1 MLHFLR
7 RIRRGLINTGATRK
21 YLLYAIGEIILVVIG
36 ILIALQINNWN
47 EDSKLAIQ
55 ETIIIENLLG
65 NLKQAK
71 IQSDHYIEQENQ
83 LIKSLISALGINPDQ
98 TQNDEISWSNTEFY
112 KLMWDFESVVPVIN
126 TYSDI
131 KNTGELSIIKNKN
144 IRESFTDLE
153 LKIEGLNSQVADRLT
168 VQQLRVDEIGVN
180 EINFIPLLQKHKT
193 NISISDE
200 ITNDYKSIL
209 SSPKT
214 RNLLAIKL
222 DLTYTTL
229 NNRENLAKAIDQ
241 LILMLETELEV
252 KTK

>member
-1 MLHFLR
+1 MIPIFR
-7 RIRRGLINTGATRK
+7 KIRKKMADDNKPLK
-21 YLLYAIGEIILVVIG
+21 YMRYAIGEIFLVVIG
-36 ILIALQINNWN
+36 ILIALQLNNWN
-47 EDSKLAIQ
+47 EGNKLAKQ
-55 ETIIIENLLG
+55 EIIIIENLLG

-71 IQSDHYIEQENQ
+71 IQSDYYIEQENQ
-83 LIKSLISALGINPDQ
+83 LVKSLILALEINPDQ

-112 KLMWDFESVVPVIN
+112 KTMWDFESEVPVIN

-131 KNTGELSIIKNKN
+131 KNTGELSNIKNKD

-153 LKIEGLNSQVADRLT
+153 LKIEGLNGQVADRLS

-193 NISISDE
+193 NISISNE

-209 SSPKT
+209 SNPKI

-229 NNRENLAKAIDQ
+229 NKRKNLATAIDQ